1 MRIECYIS
9 INCASKETLKENI
22 YKALE
27 MEKVDA
33 EVIFSVINDL
43 EAARCGFKGSP
54 SVFIDG
60 KDIQPIETPGFA

>member
-1 MRIECYIS
+1 MYTS
-9 INCASKETLKENI
+9 PSCASKEPLRKNI
-22 YKALE
+22 DEALYLE
-27 MEKVDA
+27 DVDA

-43 EAARCGFKGSP
+43 EAASFGFKGSP